1 MQPVPIELI
10 QRDYDALRRPD
21 EKLRRLIFEK
31 ENKENI
37 DEDIQIEISGNLK
50 RWPVYQEVIKNRQG

>member
-31 ENKENI
+31 ENI